1 MTIRIAL
8 VGIGGYGASYVSE
21 LLKAGPE
28 RDVTIAGAIDPAP
41 ERCPMLDT
49 LREDGVPVF
58 ADLTSFY
65 EQEQAD
71 LVVISAPIQQHAP
84 LTCLALEHGAHVL
97 CEKPLAGSLEDVE
110 LMLAAERASG
120 KRVGIGFQWSF
131 SQAILSI
138 KRDILA
144 GRFGKPLDGK
154 ALVLWP
160 RGLSYYQRNRWA
172 GRIHADDGSPVLDS
186 PVNNATAHYLHNLL
200 FLLGDAMDTSTHP
213 LSVEAELYRANPIE
227 NYDAAALRV
236 ETASGAPLLFFT
248 AHPVEEQTGPLT
260 ELFFEQAV
268 VEDSGTGDGFKAR
281 FTDGH
286 TELYGIPDNSPA
298 SKLWQAVEAT
308 RGGDPM
314 VCGIDTSLPHLLCT
328 LAAQKTP
335 IHAVPGEFVRQMDF
349 RGDTLTYA
357 DGLSFAFRA
366 SYEDEAL
373 PSEGKDLAWAQK
385 AVKIAVN

>member
-1 MTIRIAL
+1 MKLRIAL

-28 RDVTIAGAIDPAP
+28 REVMIAGAIDPVP
-41 ERCPMLDT
+41 ERCPMIDV

-58 ADLTSFY
+58 ADLEAFY
-65 EQEQAD
+65 QNEQAD

-84 LTCLALEHGAHVL
+84 LTCMALAHGAHVL
-97 CEKPLAGSLEDVE
+97 CEKPLAGSLADVE
-110 LMLAAERASG
+110 RMIAARNASG
-120 KRVGIGFQWSF
+120 KQVAIGFQWSF

-172 GRIHADDGSPVLDS
+172 GRIHADDGSLVLDS

-200 FLLGDAMDTSTHP
+200 FLLGDTIESSTRP

-236 ETASGAPLLFFT
+236 ETAAGAPLLFYT
-248 AHPVEEQTGPLT
+248 AHPVEAQTGPLT
-260 ELFFEQAV
+260 SLYFENAV
-268 VEDSGTGDGFKAR
+268 VEDLGDENGFRAR
-281 FTDGH
+281 FTDGRSL
-286 TELYGIPDNSPA
+286 LYGIPDNSTA
-298 SKLWQAVEAT
+298 SKLWQAVEAA
-308 RGGDPM
+308 RGGEPV
-314 VCGIDTSLPHLLCT
+314 VCGIETALPHLLCT
-328 LAAQKTP
+328 LAAQQTP
-335 IHAVPGEFVRQMDF
+335 VHPVPAERVHQMEY

-357 DGLSFAFRA
+357 EGLSDAFRTC
-366 SYEDEAL
+366 YEDETL
-373 PSEGKDLAWAQK
+373 PSEGKSLPWAEK
-385 AVKIAVN
+385 AVKVVV

>member
-41 ERCPMLDT
+41 ERCPMLD
-49 LREDGVPVF
+49 LLHEDKVPVF
-58 ADLTSFY
+58 SDLESFY
-65 EQEQAD
+65 QHAQAD

-84 LTCLALEHGAHVL
+84 LTCLALEHGATVL

-110 LMLAAERASG
+110 KMLAAERASG

-154 ALVLWP
+154 SLVLWP

-172 GRIHADDGSPVLDS
+172 GRIHADDGTLVLDS

-200 FLLGDAMDTSTHP
+200 FLLGSTMETSSHP
-213 LSVEAELYRANPIE
+213 LSVAAELYRANSIE

-260 ELFFEQAV
+260 ALFFEHAV
-268 VEDSGTGDGFKAR
+268 VEDSGTGDGFRAR

-298 SKLWQAVEAT
+298 SKLWQAVEAA
-308 RGGDPM
+308 RGGEPM

-328 LAAQKTP
+328 LAAQQTP
-335 IHAVPGEFVRQMDF
+335 VHAVPEPYVRQVEF

-357 DGLSFAFRA
+357 EGLSAAFQA
-366 SYEDEAL
+366 SYADEIL
-373 PSEGKDLAWAQK
+373 PSEGKALAWAEK
-385 AVKIAVN
+385 AVRVGVS